1 MSMGMDIL
9 ALLFSQQ
16 GKVKQSKLLTRLIF
30 LLAAAF
36 LLYLLA

>member
-1 MSMGMDIL
+1 MGIDIL
-9 ALLFSQQ
+9 SLLFSQQ
-16 GKVKQSKLLTRLIF
+16 GKVKQSKILTLMIF